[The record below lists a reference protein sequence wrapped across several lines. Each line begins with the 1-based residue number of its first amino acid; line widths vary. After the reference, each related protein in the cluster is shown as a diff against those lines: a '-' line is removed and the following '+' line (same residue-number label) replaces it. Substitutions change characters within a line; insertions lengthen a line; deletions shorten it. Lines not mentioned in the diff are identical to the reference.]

1 MADLFGNWMRARE
14 VAHTKRD
21 NNRIV
26 RPFAWGLEHVVDHV
40 NGDDPRVVLANH
52 SARAMAASGDF
63 SGLRDIRAFVL
74 AGNIRTWTSPVHTPA
89 PENNLARAR
98 LFRPRRERKNKS
110 RA

>member
-1 MADLFGNWMRARE
+1 MRARE

-52 SARAMAASGDF
+52 SARAMAASENF
-63 SGLRDIRAFVL
+63 YELPEIRDFVL
-74 AGNIRTWTSPVHTPA
+74 TGNILTWTSAVHKIG
-89 PENNLARAR
+89 RAHV
-98 LFRPRRERKNKS
+98 
-110 RA
+110 

>member
-40 NGDDPRVVLANH
+40 NGDDPRVVLSEY
-52 SARAMAASGDF
+52 SARTMAASEKFYELPKIPDF
-63 SGLRDIRAFVL
+63 ALNDRVL
-74 AGNIRTWTSPVHTPA
+74 TWTSAIRTPSA
-89 PENNLARAR
+89 ENNVARAR
-98 LFRPRRERKNKS
+98 LFPP
-110 RA
+110 